1 MEPTITLLHDRGYV
15 SAELWEK
22 LCGKKNERCDV
33 RFRVVTRFK
42 KNSVFFELPEQVTAK
57 TKRRGR
63 PRLYGP
69 ARRVNDIVTDS
80 SIPLQRENL
89 SLYGREEK
97 TTVEYKSQVLTS
109 KITKGSSILVV
120 VSRLID
126 KNGKAGEW
134 GVFVS
139 SDTETRPEE
148 VVNTYAI
155 RFSIEELFK
164 DLKQD
169 CGLGLQQTRR
179 YERSQASASI
189 VITGYSFVE
198 VWSFG
203 QDENELKSLRN
214 AWDDSGRRP
223 SHREKLCV
231 MRKKQLWELYFEQY
245 TDRVNRDLLNE
256 IYENLIFYM
265 SAI

>member
-1 MEPTITLLHDRGYV
+1 M
-15 SAELWEK
+15 
-22 LCGKKNERCDV
+22 
-33 RFRVVTRFK
+33 TRFK

-63 PRLYGP
+63 PRLYGS

-169 CGLGLQQTRR
+169 CGLGLQQT
-179 YERSQASASI
+179 
-189 VITGYSFVE
+189 
-198 VWSFG
+198 
-203 QDENELKSLRN
+203 
-214 AWDDSGRRP
+214 
-223 SHREKLCV
+223 
-231 MRKKQLWELYFEQY
+231 
-245 TDRVNRDLLNE
+245 
-256 IYENLIFYM
+256 
-265 SAI
+265 